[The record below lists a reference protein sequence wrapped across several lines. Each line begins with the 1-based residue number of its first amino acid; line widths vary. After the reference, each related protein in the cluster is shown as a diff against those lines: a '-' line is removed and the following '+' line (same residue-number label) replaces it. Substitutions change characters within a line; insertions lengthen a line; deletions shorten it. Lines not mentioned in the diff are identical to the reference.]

1 MVIDAH
7 EHIYWPGISKV
18 DTDDWSHDR
27 PLVEAADALGIDVL
41 VCSCL
46 PARPSTPETFR
57 AANDRLIKAMKV
69 FPGRIWG
76 YVYVNPG
83 YTCEAIAE
91 IERCMQVQDM
101 VGVKL
106 YNEYKCTDP
115 VARPVIEKCIEL
127 NVPILHH
134 QGHCTDP
141 LPGQP
146 NISDAGD
153 LATLAKMYPEAKLII
168 GHIGGGGDWEWCIR
182 AAAEAPS
189 LYADTSGSVV
199 DEGMIEMAVKYLG
212 ADRLLFACDGS
223 MCAGVGKLRG
233 AQIIEA
239 DKKKILGE
247 NFLHLIGR
255 KTS

>member
-7 EHIYWPGISKV
+7 AHIRWPGLGKTSSEA
-18 DTDDWSHDR
+18 WSHDR
-27 PLVEAADALGIDVL
+27 TLVEAADVLGIDVL

-46 PARPSTPETFR
+46 AARPSTPETFR
-57 AANDRLIKAMKV
+57 ASNDRIMGAIREFK
-69 FPGRIWG
+69 GRIWG
-76 YVYVNPG
+76 YAYVNPG
-83 YTCEAIAE
+83 YTREAVAE
-91 IERCMQVQDM
+91 IERCLRVEDM

-115 VARPVIEKCIEL
+115 AVRPVIEKCIAL

-153 LATLAKMYPEAKLII
+153 LARLARMYPEAKLIV
-168 GHIGGGGDWEWCIR
+168 GHIGGGGDWEWAIR
-182 AAAEAPS
+182 AAAEVPS

-199 DEGMIEMAVKYLG
+199 DEGMIEMAVKYLS
-212 ADRLLFACDGS
+212 AERLLFACDGS

-233 AQIIEA
+233 AQISEA
-239 DKKKILGE
+239 DKRKILGD
-247 NFLHLIGR
+247 NFLRLIGR
-255 KTS
+255 PK

>member
-7 EHIYWPGISKV
+7 EHIRWPGMAKV
-18 DTDDWSHDR
+18 ADEDWAHDR
-27 PLVEAADALGIDVL
+27 KLVEAADALGIDVL

-46 PARPSTPETFR
+46 ASRPSTPETFR
-57 AANDRLIKAMKV
+57 AANDRLMRAMKV

-76 YVYVNPG
+76 YAYVNPG
-83 YTCEAIAE
+83 YTREAVAE
-91 IERCMQVQDM
+91 IERCLRIENM

-115 VARPVIEKCIEL
+115 AVRPVIEKCIEL

-141 LPGQP
+141 LPSQP
-146 NISDAGD
+146 NISDAAD
-153 LATLAKMYPEAKLII
+153 LAKLANMYPEAKLII
-168 GHIGGGGDWEWCIR
+168 GHIGGGGDWEWCIK
-182 AAAEAPS
+182 AAAEAPT

-199 DEGMIEMAVKYLG
+199 DEGMIEMAVKHLG

-223 MCAGVGKLRG
+223 MCAGVGKMRG
-233 AQIIEA
+233 AQIGEA
-239 DKKKILGE
+239 DRKKIMGE
-247 NFLHLIGR
+247 NFLRMTGR
-255 KTS
+255 TK